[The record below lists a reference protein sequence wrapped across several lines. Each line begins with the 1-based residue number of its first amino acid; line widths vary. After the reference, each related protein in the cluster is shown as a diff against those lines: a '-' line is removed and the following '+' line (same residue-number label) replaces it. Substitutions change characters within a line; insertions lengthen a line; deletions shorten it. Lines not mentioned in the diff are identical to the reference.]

1 MTKMKFVT
9 TGEQYS
15 SVHQAMTALMDELEQ
30 HEYHGNKFKKLLQT
44 IATDGRLYVK
54 LFSLPHY

>member
-1 MTKMKFVT
+1 
-9 TGEQYS
+9 
-15 SVHQAMTALMDELEQ
+15 MTALMDELEQ